1 LKTPLLCLVGHAV
14 SAKNALG
21 VQIPMAVR
29 VLLVVGGESSLARRL
44 LEAVEH
50 DSVEVVGCAETV
62 DEAASMV
69 DFCKPDVVLVAD
81 GRSPGWEASDG
92 AQLDALK
99 TSLRLAS
106 LMPDHDPVEPEPEG
120 N

>member
-1 LKTPLLCLVGHAV
+1 LCVVGRTE
-14 SAKNALG
+14 STKNALG
-21 VQIPMAVR
+21 VQILKTVR
-29 VLLVVGGESSLARRL
+29 VLLVVGGESFLARRL
-44 LEAVEH
+44 LETAQH

-62 DEAASMV
+62 EEAASMA

-81 GRSPGWEASDG
+81 GRSPGWEASNG

-106 LMPDHDPVEPEPEG
+106 SMPDHDPVEPEPEG